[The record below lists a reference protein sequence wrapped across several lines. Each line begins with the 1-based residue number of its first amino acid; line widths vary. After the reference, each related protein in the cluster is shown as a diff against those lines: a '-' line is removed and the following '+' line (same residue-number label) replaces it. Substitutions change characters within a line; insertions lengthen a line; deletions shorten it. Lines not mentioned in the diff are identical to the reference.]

1 MNKDTYIKGGAIAF
15 ALMMFVKTN
24 GAASASKQALAE
36 NKIANDKITTLQEQ
50 LGVGD
55 GASGEATADE
65 ARAEKPAKSHTG
77 SVTAA
82 KKTTTTVTKTAT
94 AAKAATGA
102 RGATG
107 TTPLHWSY
115 EGATGPANWSQL
127 DKAYEACLEGSKQS
141 PIDITNAK
149 AANLSDLTFN
159 YSPTAASVV
168 NNGHTIEVD
177 VTPGDTMTTK
187 GITYG
192 LAQFHFHG
200 PSEHTVGGKA
210 YPLEVH
216 LVHRSLDPADASGKL
231 AVVGVLISE
240 GEENAAF
247 KAVIDNLPTEEN
259 KPKTIAAPIDPKAMM
274 PAIQATY
281 RYDGSLTTPPC
292 SEGVDWNV
300 MAQPVTMSK
309 AQIAAIT
316 AKFHEPNNRPI
327 QKLGSRELLLDVSV
341 SVG

>member
-1 MNKDTYIKGGAIAF
+1 MDKETCVKAGAIAF

-36 NKIANDKITTLQEQ
+36 NKIAHDKITALEER
-50 LGVGD
+50 VGGGD
-55 GASGEATADE
+55 NASGETTTDE
-65 ARAEKPAKSHTG
+65 AAAEKPAKSHTA

-82 KKTTTTVTKTAT
+82 KKTTTTVAKKAT

-102 RGATG
+102 HGATG
-107 TTPLHWSY
+107 VTGATPLHWSY
-115 EGATGPANWSQL
+115 EGETGPAQWSEL
-127 DKAYEACLEGSKQS
+127 DKANEACLEGSKQT
-141 PIDITNAK
+141 PIDITNARV
-149 AANLSDLTFN
+149 ANLPDLTFN
-159 YSPTAASVV
+159 YAPITGSVV
-168 NNGHTIEVD
+168 NNGHTIQID

-210 YPLEVH
+210 YPLEMH
-216 LVHRSLDPADASGKL
+216 LVHKDPSGKL
-231 AVVGVLISE
+231 AVVGVLIGE
-240 GEENAAF
+240 GVENAAF

-259 KPKTIAAPIDPKAMM
+259 KPKAIVAPIDPKAMI

-300 MAQPVTMSK
+300 MAQPITMSK

-316 AKFHEPNNRPI
+316 AKFHEPNNRPV

-341 SVG
+341 SLR

>member
-1 MNKDTYIKGGAIAF
+1 MDKDTCVKAGAIAF

-36 NKIANDKITTLQEQ
+36 NKIANDKITALEERIGA
-50 LGVGD
+50 GVT
-55 GASGEATADE
+55 ASGEATTDE
-65 ARAEKPAKSHTG
+65 AAAEKPAKSNTG

-82 KKTTTTVTKTAT
+82 KKTTTTVAKSMTT
-94 AAKAATGA
+94 AKAATGA
-102 RGATG
+102 HGATG
-107 TTPLHWSY
+107 ATGAIPLHWSY
-115 EGATGPANWSQL
+115 EGDTGPAHWSAL

-141 PIDITNAK
+141 PIDISNARV
-149 AANLSDLTFN
+149 ANLPDLAFN
-159 YSPTAASVV
+159 YAPITGSVV
-168 NNGHTIEVD
+168 NNGHTIQVD
-177 VTPGDTMTTK
+177 VTPGDTMTAK

-216 LVHRSLDPADASGKL
+216 LVHKDPSGKL
-231 AVVGVLISE
+231 AEVGVLISE

-247 KAVIDNLPTEEN
+247 KDVIDNLPTEEN
-259 KPKTIAAPIDPKAMM
+259 KPKTIVAPIDPKAMI

>member
-1 MNKDTYIKGGAIAF
+1 MDKETCVKAGAIAF

-36 NKIANDKITTLQEQ
+36 NKIANDKITALEEQ
-50 LGVGD
+50 VGAGD
-55 GASGEATADE
+55 TVSGEATTDE
-65 ARAEKPAKSHTG
+65 AAAEKSAKGHTG

-82 KKTTTTVTKTAT
+82 KKTTTTVAKKTT
-94 AAKAATGA
+94 AAKAAAGA
-102 RGATG
+102 HGVTGATG
-107 TTPLHWSY
+107 VTPLHWSY
-115 EGATGPANWSQL
+115 EGETGPAQWSTL

-141 PIDITNAK
+141 PIDIANARV
-149 AANLSDLTFN
+149 ANLPDLTFN
-159 YSPTAASVV
+159 YAPTTGSVV
-168 NNGHTIEVD
+168 NNGHTIQID

-216 LVHRSLDPADASGKL
+216 LVHKDPSGKL
-231 AVVGVLISE
+231 AVVGVLIGE

-259 KPKTIAAPIDPKAMM
+259 KPKTIAAPIDPKAMI

-316 AKFHEPNNRPI
+316 AKFHEPNNRPV

-341 SVG
+341 SLG